1 MTFCG
6 SESLNIRK
14 TPMIKINEMHDNN
27 AGCEFVTFVDI
38 IKTARSMISDC
49 DMTHCSQM
57 SLFIFNVNRK
67 DIDKI

>member
-1 MTFCG
+1 
-6 SESLNIRK
+6 
-14 TPMIKINEMHDNN
+14 MIKINEMHDNN

-67 DIDKI
+67 DIDKIC